1 MEVPADHGEEPP
13 AACGVALIMSSAGTN
28 LAQRLPFAS
37 EPLDSTSITLDRRQE
52 KLAELGS
59 LRKRCNEAAGAL
71 TIDHEAHTIRQ
82 LIQAKAVDE
91 DFSVAVR
98 ERWQTWSRNA
108 NPFRSEL
115 ASAAASEVSKMAE
128 AEASSGSESD
138 SQLDDSA
145 SEGPE
150 EPSGSGSGSTNKG
163 KRKSVFRPKAPK
175 KRVGSSERGM
185 NEDWDAVRRER
196 EARLTELDASLPN
209 AFRFTERQ
217 LKVYAHRLKQKYL
230 NSLDRPFEAVQLQ
243 KLLHPSRK
251 AAQPG
256 AVQPSQDASVPG
268 PSIQNAPSRPS
279 VYHISFFISSLDS
292 STDDVAAQQK
302 NADPAAVSDVDARDN
317 YVKRICGDGLGGSKR
332 SQTIELLSTQ
342 TLSDL
347 LGTLVCWSDEQP
359 ERHGWQQRLQKS
371 LYGHIATSASQ
382 EAVASMQQDHSGD
395 EDTQQTCSARYT
407 GRRRHT
413 DAALIIEDKLYGKG
427 LRAGDAP
434 YEADY
439 ATLLNEWKSRCGL
452 SDVRAGWISSGGDL
466 SLRLD
471 QLGTIRIGRP
481 YWLLHQGD
489 CVHAF
494 VIEQIRAL
502 RPLEEKGSFSPDL
515 ENIPIGSAVTPF
527 PRITWLSTPSMLRF
541 AADDKDNYGLG
552 HRILLWE
559 GLMPMQSFAAG
570 LGVEGL
576 AAGDLTQRSALQVA
590 LGRTR
595 RKDEGMLRKKQGKCL
610 ACSLRKAQIGILGG
624 DCVRLPVGSD
634 DERDRQPEIS
644 ALDDHLVT
652 LCVSCAAILGLPTR
666 EPEPGASEAPI
677 QLDWQRIHAEKP
689 REAGWTVFPMY

>member
-1 MEVPADHGEEPP
+1 
-13 AACGVALIMSSAGTN
+13 MSSAGSNT
-28 LAQRLPFAS
+28 AQRLSFAS
-37 EPLDSTSITLDRRQE
+37 EPLDSASITLDRRQE
-52 KLAELGS
+52 KLTQLRS
-59 LRKRCNEAAGAL
+59 LRQRCKEAAGTL
-71 TIDHEAHTIRQ
+71 TIDHEVQLVRE
-82 LIQAKAVDE
+82 LIQTKAVDE

-108 NPFRSEL
+108 DPFRTEL
-115 ASAAASEVSKMAE
+115 ASTAASELSKAAE
-128 AEASSGSESD
+128 VEASSGSDSD

-145 SEGPE
+145 SEGPD
-150 EPSGSGSGSTNKG
+150 EPSGSGMTSKG
-163 KRKSVFRPKAPK
+163 KRKGVFRPKGPK
-175 KRVGSSERGM
+175 KRIGSSERGM
-185 NEDWDAVRRER
+185 DEDWDAVRRER

-230 NSLDRPFEAVQLQ
+230 NSLDRPFEAAQLH
-243 KLLHPSRK
+243 KLLHHSRK
-251 AAQPG
+251 VAQPG

-279 VYHISFFISSLDS
+279 VYHISFFISSLDP

-302 NADPAAVSDVDARDN
+302 NADAAAVSDVDARDN

-359 ERHGWQQRLQKS
+359 ERHGWQQRLQKTS
-371 LYGHIATSASQ
+371 YCPDATAAGQ
-382 EAVASMQQDHSGD
+382 EAVASLQQDLSGD
-395 EDTQQTCSARYT
+395 EESQETCSARYT

-413 DAALIIEDKLYGKG
+413 DVALIIEDKLYSKG
-427 LRAGDAP
+427 LRAGDAL

-452 SDVRAGWISSGGDL
+452 SDAQAGWSSSGGDL

-471 QLGTIRIGRP
+471 QLGSIRIGRP

-502 RPLEEKGSFSPDL
+502 RPLEEKGTFSSDL
-515 ENIPIGSAVTPF
+515 ENVPSGSAVTPF
-527 PRITWLSTPSMLRF
+527 PRITWLSTPAMLRF

-559 GLMPMQSFAAG
+559 GLMPMQSSGAG
-570 LGVEGL
+570 PEVGAL

-610 ACSLRKAQIGILGG
+610 ACLLRKAQIGILGG
-624 DCVRLPVGSD
+624 DRVRLPVGSD
-634 DERDRQPEIS
+634 DDERGKQTEMS
-644 ALDDHLVT
+644 GLDDHLVT
-652 LCVSCAAILGLPTR
+652 LCVSCAVILGLPTR
-666 EPEPGASEAPI
+666 EPEAGASEAPV
-677 QLDWQRIHAEKP
+677 QLDWQRIHAQKP
-689 REAGWTVFPMY
+689 RKAGWTVFPMY